1 MLVDVI
7 FIYLI
12 IFSAAEKG
20 SLWCE
25 ALNSLLS
32 LYSKDTSFT
41 LDFNAL
47 LDRYVYLLE
56 LHQDGHTSLFRI
68 DRHLD

>member
-1 MLVDVI
+1 MDSVFFFICLFVDVI
-7 FIYLI
+7 LSYLI

-25 ALNSLLS
+25 ALHSLLS
-32 LYSKDTSFT
+32 LYSKDMSFT

-56 LHQDGHTSLFRI
+56 LHQD
-68 DRHLD
+68 